1 MYAVWEDNTAGE
13 GISLNWK
20 VRFRG
25 ILNNGENTTDTK
37 ILSENT
43 GEVADYQQIAA
54 SETKLYV
61 VWSDLYIRTYPGIF
75 DIFFTISNDEG
86 RNFSQAVNLSNNQG
100 NSILPRIAT
109 SQDNGYIVWSDT
121 STGNGDIYFKSIIGQ

>member
-1 MYAVWEDNTAGE
+1 
-13 GISLNWK
+13 
-20 VRFRG
+20 
-25 ILNNGENTTDTK
+25 
-37 ILSENT
+37 LSENT
-43 GEVADYQQIAA
+43 GEVADYPQIAA

-75 DIFFTISNDEG
+75 DIFFTVSNDG
-86 RNFSQAVNLSNNQG
+86 DRNFSQAVNLSNNQG

-121 STGNGDIYFKSIIGQ
+121 TTGNGDIYFKSIIGQ